1 MCVVGEGHQTDVGRA
16 VLVDVDLLDDGV
28 HEVLHLHVVLLAHAA
43 GSVENEDDVRVGLA
57 NCVA

>member
-16 VLVDVDLLDDGV
+16 VLVDVDLVDDGV